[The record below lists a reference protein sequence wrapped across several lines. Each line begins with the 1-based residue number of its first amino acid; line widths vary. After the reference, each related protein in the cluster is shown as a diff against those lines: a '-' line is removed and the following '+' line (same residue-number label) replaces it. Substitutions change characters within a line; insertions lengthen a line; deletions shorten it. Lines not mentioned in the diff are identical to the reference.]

1 METIFAIFQEPIAN
15 VLFIFTGI
23 ITYVLLFLLIEAF
36 APNFKQW
43 LDPLFIILLAITLSK
58 IIFDSFQLMSQ
69 LAEVFSAF
77 FLALIPVLTSA
88 MLILQS
94 ILSFVAWSPIVL
106 FLMQL
111 LMHLSSKVIIPALFA
126 SLIFDFCTR
135 FLPSISFKKLAD
147 LLRMTSMAMIAA
159 SSLALTM
166 VLTFSGVAF
175 FTVDAVVTSPLKK
188 MVEQTIPF
196 VGSIIVQGFSLL
208 QKFQGSATTIAGFST
223 ITAFGAAAFY
233 PAGTLLVY
241 AFSCKL
247 LGAIT
252 EPFTSGT
259 VSGFIDD
266 VGNTLFIL
274 CAVAIIIG
282 FTFVFIW
289 LLLFMIVQ
297 LGVGK
302 SF

>member
-1 METIFAIFQEPIAN
+1 MEIIFAIFRDPIAN
-15 VLFIFTGI
+15 VLFIFTVI
-23 ITYVLLFLLIEAF
+23 MAYVFIFLLLEAF
-36 APNFKQW
+36 VPTFKDW
-43 LDPLFIILLAITLSK
+43 LDPLFILLLTLTLSK
-58 IIFDSFQLMSQ
+58 IIFDSFQLMKQ

-77 FLALIPVLTSA
+77 FLALIPVLTSV
-88 MLILQS
+88 MIVLQS
-94 ILSFVAWSPIVL
+94 VLAFVAWSPIVL

-111 LMHLSSKVIIPALFA
+111 LMHLSSNVLIPALFT
-126 SLIFDFCTR
+126 SLVFDFCTR
-135 FLPSISFKKLAD
+135 FLPNISFKKLAD
-147 LLRMTSMAMIAA
+147 LIRMMSMAMIAA
-159 SSLALTM
+159 SSLAISM

-175 FTVDAVVTSPLKK
+175 FTVDAVVSSPLKK

-196 VGSIIVQGFSLL
+196 VGSIVVQGFSLF
-208 QKFQGSATTIAGFST
+208 QKFQGTATTITGFTT
-223 ITAFGAAAFY
+223 ITAFWAAAFY

-241 AFSCKL
+241 AFSCKF

-252 EPFTSGT
+252 EPFTSGN

-266 VGNTLFIL
+266 IGNTLFVL